1 MSRNKLIFALLIISI
16 GAISVGA
23 WRFVRL
29 RETGIAK
36 SVQNA
41 ETVTLDYA
49 QLWNQ
54 GVVKVT
60 EDRGSFGAGAVETP
74 TQLRHYSDR
83 HWFLASQVAEVKK
96 YNLHSCQDYMEL
108 AELIRRGELVTIP
121 SATQDYILYGVGAR
135 ADESTFDRYVA
146 DQDEVSNKEKSQLD
160 QTQSQQQPQ
169 TALIGDYG
177 SLQALAQNFVGRSF
191 NLEDPADRKVFKIS
205 MLSSLRPQAIKV
217 LEEIAKAYH
226 DQFGRPLPVSS
237 LVRPEQYQHALRR
250 VNRYAVLIETPPHTT
265 GLAFDI
271 DYRFMSSAEQ
281 NFLMNQLAS
290 MKDAGRIEVIRE
302 RGANFH
308 VFAFLDGQ
316 RPSDELI
323 SASLEDAGAPTAEE
337 KEALTEAAKVKPR
350 RVKSQRKS
358 FRRR

>member
-1 MSRNKLIFALLIISI
+1 MSL
-16 GAISVGA
+16 GVISVGA

-29 RETGIAK
+29 RETVIAN
-36 SVQNA
+36 SVLNA
-41 ETVTLDYA
+41 ETVTMDYA

-54 GVVKVT
+54 GVLKVT

-96 YNLHSCQDYMEL
+96 FNLHSCQDYMEL

-121 SATQDYILYGVGAR
+121 AATQDYILYGVGGR

-146 DQDEVSNKEKSQLD
+146 DQDEEGAQE
-160 QTQSQQQPQ
+160 QPQ
-169 TALIGDYG
+169 PALLGDYS
-177 SLQALAQNFVGRSF
+177 SLQTLAQNFVGRSF

-217 LEEIAKAYH
+217 LDEIAKAYH
-226 DQFGRPLPVSS
+226 TQFDRPLPVSS

-316 RPSDELI
+316 RPSDDLI

-337 KEALTEAAKVKPR
+337 KEAMLEAAKVKPR
-350 RVKSQRKS
+350 RIKPQRKS
-358 FRRR
+358 SRRR